1 VSNALRETSLTDQH
15 RALGARLVPFAGWL
29 MPVQYEGI
37 KKEHEAVRTRAGLF
51 DVSHMGEILIEGP
64 KAVAAVDRLVTN
76 DVSKLETGRA
86 LYTVCCDERGHILD
100 DLIVY
105 RLEDEKVL
113 VVCNASNRDKIVG
126 HFAKHLSLETPWN
139 DVSDAWALLALQG
152 PNAVTIMADLG
163 VGRSVLELPY
173 FHVTRA
179 SVAGVDLWAARTGY
193 TGEDGFELFCSS
205 EDAVTLWKALLE
217 AGQPHG
223 LQPVGLGARDTLRL
237 EARLMLYGNDITEQ
251 THPLEAGLGW
261 VVKLD
266 AGDFIGRDAL
276 RAVKAA
282 GLERKLVGFE
292 MTGRGIARHGYPI
305 VADGNRVGEVTSG
318 SPGPTVG
325 RNIGLGYV
333 PLALGKAGTTLG
345 IEIRGKVV
353 DAVITAYAVEQLG
366 DVTLVDMPAPGEDV
380 QAHERFGDIESVK
393 TVSELFAPV
402 SGEVVE
408 VNADLESSPELV
420 NEGPYEEGWLVTIR
434 PSDQAELDT
443 LMDAAKY
450 EEYLG
455 TLDG

>member
-1 VSNALRETSLTDQH
+1 MA
-15 RALGARLVPFAGWL
+15 
-29 MPVQYEGI
+29 VQYEGI
-37 KKEHEAVRTRAGLF
+37 KKEHEAVRNRVGLF

-64 KAVAAVDRLVTN
+64 QAIAAVDRLVTN

-86 LYTVCCDERGHILD
+86 LYTVCCNERGRILD

-113 VVCNASNRDKIVG
+113 VVCNASNRDKIVD
-126 HFAKHLSLETPWN
+126 HFAKNLNLGTPWN

-152 PNAVTIMADLG
+152 PNAVAVMKDLG
-163 VGRSVLELPY
+163 AEQNVLDLPY
-173 FHVTRA
+173 FHVTRTRI
-179 SVAGVDLWAARTGY
+179 AGVDLWAARTGY

-205 EDAVTLWKALLE
+205 EDAVTLWRALLE

-223 LQPVGLGARDTLRL
+223 LQPIGLGARDTLRL
-237 EARLMLYGNDITEQ
+237 EARLMLYGNDITEE
-251 THPLEAGLGW
+251 TNPLEAGLGW

-276 RAVKAA
+276 RAAKAA

-305 VADGNRVGEVTSG
+305 VADGDPVGEVTSG

-353 DAVITAYAVEQLG
+353 DAV
-366 DVTLVDMPAPGEDV
+366 
-380 QAHERFGDIESVK
+380 
-393 TVSELFAPV
+393 
-402 SGEVVE
+402 VVRT
-408 VNADLESSPELV
+408 PF
-420 NEGPYEEGWLVTIR
+420 YKR
-434 PSDQAELDT
+434 
-443 LMDAAKY
+443 
-450 EEYLG
+450 
-455 TLDG
+455 

>member
-1 VSNALRETSLTDQH
+1 MA
-15 RALGARLVPFAGWL
+15 
-29 MPVQYEGI
+29 VQYEGI
-37 KKEHEAVRTRAGLF
+37 KKEHEAVRNRVGLF

-64 KAVAAVDRLVTN
+64 QAIAAVDRLVTN

-86 LYTVCCDERGHILD
+86 LYTVCCNERGRILD

-126 HFAKHLSLETPWN
+126 HFAKNLNLGTPWN

-152 PNAVTIMADLG
+152 PNAVAVMKDLYAEQ
-163 VGRSVLELPY
+163 SVLDLPY
-173 FHVTRA
+173 FHVTRTRI
-179 SVAGVDLWAARTGY
+179 AGVDLWAARTGY

-205 EDAVTLWKALLE
+205 EDAVTLWRALLE

-223 LQPVGLGARDTLRL
+223 LQPIGLGARDTLRL
-237 EARLMLYGNDITEQ
+237 EARLMLYGNDITEE
-251 THPLEAGLGW
+251 TNPLEAGLGW

-305 VADGNRVGEVTSG
+305 VADGDPVGEVTSG

-353 DAVITAYAVEQLG
+353 DAV
-366 DVTLVDMPAPGEDV
+366 
-380 QAHERFGDIESVK
+380 
-393 TVSELFAPV
+393 
-402 SGEVVE
+402 VVRT
-408 VNADLESSPELV
+408 PF
-420 NEGPYEEGWLVTIR
+420 YKR
-434 PSDQAELDT
+434 
-443 LMDAAKY
+443 
-450 EEYLG
+450 
-455 TLDG
+455 